1 MTRKIVAL
9 LGVGALAAL
18 VATCSPAYVIRAG
31 IEEARI
37 LHRRRPIADVVA
49 DPATAPEVR
58 RKLEL
63 VLQARTFAD
72 RSLELAVG
80 DSYTT
85 YSWIDRDTLMLVLS
99 AARRDRL
106 EPVTWW
112 FPIVGRVPYKG
123 FFSADRARAAADR
136 LDRRGFDTY
145 LRPASAFS
153 TLGWFNDPL
162 LSTLLRYDDVGLVST
177 VIHELTHNT
186 LFIPG
191 RVSFNESFATFVGDR
206 GAISFFCS
214 RDGPAGKPCLQA
226 TDEWHDNILFGQ
238 YLADVIAE
246 LEGVYDQEELSAGER
261 VAARDAVFGRA
272 ADRYASDY
280 APRFRTARYRGLGR
294 ARLDNARILAWRLYY
309 DRLHLFDA
317 VFHRAGGDLP
327 AAVRQIAAAARAN
340 PHDPFAAL
348 ATLLR

>member
-1 MTRKIVAL
+1 MTRKIVAV
-9 LGVGALAAL
+9 LGVGALAAV

-49 DPATAPEVR
+49 DPATTPEVR

-72 RSLELAVG
+72 HGLDLDVG

-123 FFSADRARAAADR
+123 FFSAERARAAADR

-206 GAISFFCS
+206 GAISFFCD
-214 RDGPAGKPCLQA
+214 RDGPDSERCLQA
-226 TDEWHDNILFGQ
+226 LDDWHDNILFGL
-238 YLADVIAE
+238 YLADVIAD
-246 LEGVYDQEELSAGER
+246 LERVYAQEAIPVGER
-261 VAARDAVFGRA
+261 VAARDAVFDRA
-272 ADRYASDY
+272 ADRYATEY
-280 APRFRTARYRGLGR
+280 AQHFRTARYQGLGR
-294 ARLDNARILAWRLYY
+294 ARLDNARIIAWRLYY

-317 VFHRAGGDLP
+317 VFHATGGDLP
-327 AAVRQIAAAARAN
+327 AAIRRVVAAARAN
-340 PHDPFAAL
+340 PQDPFAAL
-348 ATLLR
+348 STLLP